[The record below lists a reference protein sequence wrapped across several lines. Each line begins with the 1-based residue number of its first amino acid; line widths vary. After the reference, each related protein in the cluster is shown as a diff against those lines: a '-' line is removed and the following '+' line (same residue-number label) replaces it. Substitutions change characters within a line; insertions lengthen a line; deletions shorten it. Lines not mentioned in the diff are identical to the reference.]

1 MQFGYKN
8 HINVDKRRKLI
19 HQYMV
24 TDAAVHDSQCLE
36 ALLDP
41 ENQGVQVF
49 ADSAYR
55 STEAEQMP
63 SRKGY
68 RSRIHEK
75 AQRNR
80 PLTKRSWPTRAGHTT
95 AHGLNMPLAPWYS
108 RVVSFC
114 APLAWLALKSKSA

>member
-1 MQFGYKN
+1 M
-8 HINVDKRRKLI
+8 DKRHKLI

-55 STEAEQMP
+55 STEAEQMLCQ
-63 SRKGY
+63 KGY

-80 PLTKRSWPTRAGHTT
+80 P
-95 AHGLNMPLAPWYS
+95 
-108 RVVSFC
+108 
-114 APLAWLALKSKSA
+114 

>member
-1 MQFGYKN
+1 
-8 HINVDKRRKLI
+8 VDKRHKLI

-41 ENQGVQVF
+41 ENEGVQVF

-55 STEAEQMP
+55 STEAEQMLCQ
-63 SRKGY
+63 KGF

-80 PLTKRSWPTRAGHTT
+80 PLTKAQELANTR
-95 AHGLNMPLAPWYS
+95 
-108 RVVSFC
+108 R
-114 APLAWLALKSKSA
+114 